1 MPWARITARFPSD
14 LSPVRWLV
22 LFMLFVVEPCGA
34 QPFLD
39 VVNVSYL
46 VSPDRLARVEANFNL
61 PLELDSAGTLLVL
74 SAGYEHWSMEAPAD
88 IDRIFDP
95 SITVA
100 RETLNGFAVPVSFIT
115 QVVPDR
121 WKLSI
126 TSITRY
132 MILEETDRADWQLG
146 GAFTFQRVKSASLTW
161 KFGAYAN
168 ADAFGLFA
176 LPLLGIDWRINAKS
190 NLFGMLPGNFTY
202 ERKSTHWLRWGGYYR
217 AITTSFGT
225 RDGDFRRVDENT
237 VGLFADLYFMKHMAL
252 RIETGHT
259 ALSQYQGGSLDPLY
273 PPYGDGKYVD
283 RGIGNGP
290 YVRVLLAWRVRLD
303 R

>member
-1 MPWARITARFPSD
+1 MRCSGLF
-14 LSPVRWLV
+14 V
-22 LFMLFVVEPCGA
+22 LFAAVPCCG

-39 VVNVSYL
+39 LVNVSYL
-46 VSPDRLARVEANFNL
+46 FSPDRLSRVEANVNL
-61 PLELDSAGTLLVL
+61 PLELDSTGTLLVL
-74 SAGYEHWSMEAPAD
+74 SAGYERWEVDAPVMSGPIEDPD
-88 IDRIFDP
+88 IDSDL
-95 SITVA
+95 
-100 RETLNGFAVPVSFIT
+100 ETLTGFALPITYVTVLVPH
-115 QVVPDR
+115 R
-121 WKLSI
+121 WKLSV
-126 TSITRY
+126 TGITRY

-146 GAFTFQRVKSASLTW
+146 GAFTFQRVKSAALTW

-176 LPLLGIDWRINAKS
+176 LPLLGIDWRINAKT